1 VCVIRPVAPEDVM
14 HLMDELQ
21 RAVELAALAALLVQ
35 PEEIADS
42 EGIGPEVAA
51 RWRRSGE
58 AGGDCELIH
67 QLPGQAKTRALIHAL
82 SQSP

>member
-1 VCVIRPVAPEDVM
+1 VTPEDVM
-14 HLMDELQ
+14 HLINEPQ
-21 RAVELAALAALLVQ
+21 RAVELAALAALAVQ
-35 PEEIADS
+35 PKEIADS

-58 AGGDCELIH
+58 AGGDRELIH
-67 QLPGQAKTRALIHAL
+67 QLPGQAKTCALIHAL